1 MINKLIK
8 KIWFVCLL
16 FTSLVLVGCF
26 HVPDEDW
33 LLSDWE
39 TKLNTG
45 KNDDL
50 NQAFDSFISD
60 FNTISDQRTEM
71 KNNENDWV
79 GDGDLEKT
87 SINTGYD
94 EIINDEDVVNEEN
107 VIKKEKNDK

>member
-71 KNNENDWV
+71 KNNENDWLE
-79 GDGDLEKT
+79 GGDLEKA
-87 SINTGYD
+87 SINTGDD
-94 EIINDEDVVNEEN
+94 EMINDEDIVNEEN
-107 VIKKEKNDK
+107 VIKKEENDK